1 MARSFADQHVL
12 CTEAAEALD
21 RSADQE
27 RMSVDV
33 VSGDVIDEVG
43 LNEDSLPTKVQV
55 KKLQPGMQN
64 TFQVVRIG
72 FGPEN
77 RHPGAGLPPSYVVL
91 GTVQQGASGGAGSQA
106 ERGCQECPSITFHE
120 PREIR
125 FPLREDGARAKRRQE
140 SHNR

>member
-1 MARSFADQHVL
+1 MGRSFADQHVL

-43 LNEDSLPTKVQV
+43 LNEDSLPTKVHV

-77 RHPGAGLPPSYVVL
+77 RHPGARLPPSYVVL
-91 GTVQQGASGGAGSQA
+91 GTVHQAGSVAAGSQA
-106 ERGCQECPSITFHE
+106 SQGRQEFPSINF
-120 PREIR
+120 
-125 FPLREDGARAKRRQE
+125 
-140 SHNR
+140 